1 MPRGSGR
8 PNILGMKTI
17 RHILV
22 ANELASYRE
31 SIAVVMQIFFPDIE
45 VFEADSA
52 DLNREVLRLRPDLVI
67 CSRVT
72 PLVVD
77 RVPNWVELY
86 PDCAPFS
93 TFCVGGERSTR
104 EQVDLSDLLD
114 IVAQAKPAARVS

>member
-1 MPRGSGR
+1 MEA
-8 PNILGMKTI
+8 I

-22 ANELASYRE
+22 ANELTSYRE
-31 SIAVVMQIFFPDIE
+31 SIATVIRISLSERE

-72 PLVVD
+72 TLVVE

-86 PDCAPFS
+86 PECEPFS
-93 TFCVGGERSTR
+93 TFCIGGERYTK

-114 IVAQAKPAARVS
+114 VVTQARPAAQVV

>member
-1 MPRGSGR
+1 MEA
-8 PNILGMKTI
+8 I

-31 SIAVVMQIFFPDIE
+31 SIAAVLRISLPDHE

-52 DLNREVLRLRPDLVI
+52 DLNREVLRFRPDLVI

-72 PLVVD
+72 HLVED
-77 RVPNWVELY
+77 RVPNWIELY
-86 PDCAPFS
+86 PDCEPLS
-93 TFCVGGERSTR
+93 TFCVGGERYTK

-114 IVAQAKPAARVS
+114 VATRDRQSARAV